1 MNMSIYL
8 RALRAPRSTRVFG
21 RRNVSSWLGVSLGLA
36 GFLVVGRG
44 SAQGVADQLDENV
57 TVEQKAPTDA
67 TAAPGN
73 PVVTFQQQLGPSDLN
88 SYLPS
93 ADRPIVGGDNPDGF
107 DLNRSSSGSGSI
119 VIGGGGGPDD
129 LYGAP
134 IDGPPPAAKK
144 PLGPVPEF
152 HMVKKGD
159 TLWQVSQ
166 AYYGDPHNWPRL
178 WSMNPQVENPH
189 WIYPGDQ
196 LRTGPKG
203 GAAPNAAAFKGI
215 GVASESGGRQGFV
228 GGSRTVPGGTVF
240 LRDQGY
246 IGDPKRDDWGEVV
259 GAKEDRMLL
268 NEGDTVYLLMKKG
281 IDVRIGQRLNIF
293 RPIRRAPSVAGARR
307 PPGALVKVFGT
318 VRIDGWDKEDRVARG
333 TLIESV
339 DGLERGARVGPV
351 GRRFDVV
358 PPKKAAVAL
367 TARVLTGIHPF
378 ITFGGQ
384 QVVFIDKGR
393 EDGLTPGNRLR
404 AVERGDTWRR
414 HLKSGSNHQRL
425 RVDVDSD
432 ENTPVERTPLHGND
446 DKFPDEVVG
455 ELIVLRTEDYSSICL
470 VSEASHEFEPGERV
484 VSTVG
489 Y

>member
-1 MNMSIYL
+1 M
-8 RALRAPRSTRVFG
+8 
-21 RRNVSSWLGVSLGLA
+21 GVLGL
-36 GFLVVGRG
+36 GLSSLVGESVAL
-44 SAQGVADQLDENV
+44 AQDMADQMDENV
-57 TVEQKAPTDA
+57 ATEQAAPTDA

-73 PVVTFQQQLGPSDLN
+73 PVVTLQNQLGPSDLN
-88 SYLPS
+88 NYLPS
-93 ADRPIVGGDNPDGF
+93 ADRPIVGGNNPDSF
-107 DLNRSSSGSGSI
+107 DLNGGSRSSGGSIIIGGSGT
-119 VIGGGGGPDD
+119 DA

-134 IDGPPPAAKK
+134 SEGPEPGIKK

-166 AYYGDPHNWPRL
+166 SYYGDPHHWPRL

-196 LRTGPKG
+196 LRTGSKG
-203 GAAPNAAAFKGI
+203 GLTGPGASALNAAGAD
-215 GVASESGGRQGFV
+215 SGEGRQGFV
-228 GGSRTVPGGTVF
+228 GGTQSVASGTVF

-246 IGDPKRDDWGEVV
+246 IGDADRDNWGELI
-259 GAKEDRMLL
+259 GAKEDRMIL

-281 IDVRIGQRLNIF
+281 TDLRIGQRLNIF
-293 RPIRRAPSVAGARR
+293 RSIRRAPRVAGARR
-307 PPGALVKVFGT
+307 PPGELVKVFGT
-318 VRIDGWDKEDRVARG
+318 VRIDGWDKEDRIARG

-339 DGLERGARVGPV
+339 DGLERGAKVGPV

-358 PPKKAAVAL
+358 PPKKATVAIS
-367 TARVLTGIHPF
+367 ARLLTGIHPMVNY
-378 ITFGGQ
+378 GGQ

-404 AVERGDTWRR
+404 VVERGDTWRR
-414 HLKSGSNHQRL
+414 HLKAGSKHQKL

-432 ENTPVERTPLHGND
+432 EAAPVEKTPLHGND
-446 DKFPDEVVG
+446 DKFPDEVAG

-470 VSEASHEFEPGERV
+470 VSESSHELESGQRV